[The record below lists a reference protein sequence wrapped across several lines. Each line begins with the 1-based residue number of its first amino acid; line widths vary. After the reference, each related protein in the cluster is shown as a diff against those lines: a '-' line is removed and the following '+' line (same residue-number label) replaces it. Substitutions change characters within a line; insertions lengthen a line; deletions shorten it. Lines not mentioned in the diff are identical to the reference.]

1 MYFMS
6 SLSRDIERARKANLP
21 EYLIKHGYALSRV
34 GQGNYRWPGLGGMII
49 KDNFWHC
56 FSTDEKGNAI
66 DFLVK
71 ILGMD
76 FKKAVFELVGYS
88 PDRHVQLPVIK
99 TIKELEIPVRAQDE
113 RRVIAYLIQ
122 KRRLPLSLV
131 MDQIRAGR
139 LYQDLNGNC
148 VFPCLDYDNKLVGA
162 ILRGTSD
169 KRYAGLCPG
178 HNPLFGWRLPAANQD
193 LATVT
198 IFESPIDALSY
209 IVLQNCQAVHSH
221 VLAMAGVRVD
231 AVLKYL
237 TQYPGVKQVILAVDH
252 DDAGDRFCEKIIDAA
267 AELDKGKYSFDR
279 QIPKLKDWN
288 LDLQAQN

>member
-1 MYFMS
+1 MS

-21 EYLIKHGYALSRV
+21 EYLIRHGYALSRV

-66 DFLVK
+66 DFLVI

-99 TIKELEIPVRAQDE
+99 TIKKLEIPVRAQDE
-113 RRVIAYLIQ
+113 RRVIAYLTQ

-131 MDQIRAGR
+131 LDQIRAGR

-148 VFPCLDYDNKLVGA
+148 VFPCLDYDNTLTGA

-169 KRYAGLCPG
+169 KRFAGLCPG
-178 HNPLFGWRLPAANQD
+178 HNHLYGWIIPASNNE
-193 LATVT
+193 LSTVT
-198 IFESPIDALSY
+198 VFESPIDALSY
-209 IVLQNCQAVHSH
+209 LVMKECQDSHSH

-231 AVLKYL
+231 AIMNYL
-237 TQYPGVKQVILAVDH
+237 TQHPDVKKIVLAVDH
-252 DDAGDRFCEKIIDAA
+252 DDAGDRFCEKTKTASTDM
-267 AELDKGKYSFDR
+267 DPGKYSFER

-288 LDLQAQN
+288 LDLQAQK